1 MTISA
6 KVTTNINNIQAK
18 VTPQDRILVTQ
29 YAVNA
34 ANLRLNDLFNVSTGD
49 DPADGSLL
57 VYNGVASLWEATV
70 TLDQQK
76 QIISGGNY

>member
-1 MTISA
+1 MTI
-6 KVTTNINNIQAK
+6 TNNINNIRAK

-34 ANLRLNDLFNVSTGD
+34 TNIRIGDLFNVSSD
-49 DPADGSLL
+49 NPDDGSLL
-57 VYNGVASLWEATV
+57 VYNGSSSVWEATV
-70 TLDQQK
+70 RLDQQK